1 MPEERRDR
9 SVVTEDVQSNLLTE
23 DHKRKALDEWN
34 SRPDDPP
41 SQQEIIDCTGYKNP
55 DGTIPDGRSKFGRQM
70 KAFMAS
76 RQCKPKGAHEHRI
89 KGPVDL
95 TKENKE
101 YLDSNRALM
110 TGFEMAKILFG
121 NLITPLSRETL
132 TVNEY
137 LASQGQA
144 EQVDRVSQREG
155 QRAEYRPPKS
165 FDKIL
170 QRYNKYFHLHPLN
183 KDSMLSR
190 EKKNL
195 EVLMKYMNT
204 YRFSHQ
210 MGTCVSLTDREL
222 FESSFIRYTNDK
234 NDLTQEEVDQYIVL
248 CIEVVIASNI
258 QTRVERLQ
266 NMLDDTA
273 DDTEGRRIS
282 MGLVEAISSRQSEY
296 NQCVNRQQKLLE
308 SLKEKRSARLS
319 KQIKEN
325 ASILNLVQLWK
336 DEESREKLIKLAELR
351 KNVLKEEVEN
361 LSSMDEVKSRIL
373 GLSEEEVLNG

>member
-1 MPEERRDR
+1 MSEERRDR
-9 SVVTEDVQSNLLTE
+9 SIVHEDLLNE

-34 SRPDDPP
+34 SRPEDPP
-41 SQQEIIDCTGYKNP
+41 SQQEIIDCTGYRSP

-76 RQCKPKGAHEHRI
+76 KECKPKGAHEHRI

-95 TKENKE
+95 TEE
-101 YLDSNRALM
+101 HRAYLDGNRALM

-121 NLITPLSRETL
+121 NLISPLSRETL

-137 LASQGQA
+137 LASQGQTRQRPA
-144 EQVDRVSQREG
+144 QVSQREG
-155 QRAEYRPPKS
+155 QRVEYRAPRS
-165 FDKIL
+165 LDKIL

-183 KDSMLSR
+183 KESMLSR
-190 EKKNL
+190 ERKNL

-210 MGTCVSLTDREL
+210 MGTYASVTDREL

-258 QTRVERLQ
+258 QMRVERLQ

-282 MGLVEAISSRQSEY
+282 MGLVEAVSSRQSEY

-319 KQIKEN
+319 KEIKES

-336 DEESREKLIKLAELR
+336 DEESRKKLIKLAELR
-351 KNVLKEEVEN
+351 KSVLKDEVEN
-361 LSSMDEVKSRIL
+361 LSTMDEVKSRIL

>member
-9 SVVTEDVQSNLLTE
+9 SVVTEDVQGNLLTE

-34 SRPDDPP
+34 SRPEDPP
-41 SQQEIIDCTGYKNP
+41 SQQEIIDSTGYKNP

-70 KAFMAS
+70 KTFMAS
-76 RQCKPKGAHEHRI
+76 RKCKPKGAHEHRI

-95 TKENKE
+95 TKENRE
-101 YLDSNRALM
+101 YLNSNRALM

-137 LASQGQA
+137 LASQGQGERTVRA
-144 EQVDRVSQREG
+144 AQREG
-155 QRAEYRPPKS
+155 QRVEYRAPKS
-165 FDKIL
+165 LDKIL

-210 MGTCVSLTDREL
+210 MGTYGSLTDREL

-258 QTRVERLQ
+258 QIRVERLQ

-336 DEESREKLIKLAELR
+336 DEESRKKLIKLAELR
-351 KNVLKEEVEN
+351 KSVLKEEVEN